1 MVKRKRSRARPA
13 VVAAP
18 AVVAVDD
25 SESEAEPA
33 YPELSPRSSL
43 LAAAREE
50 MENERP
56 SKRWLATMARLE
68 REVEKESNLDDDLPD
83 EDCPTREG
91 NGLVVQDSDDDL
103 PELWNSESDCDADDD
118 VSVSTDSSGR
128 CSSDGDIDFDMINRL
143 PEPGSSSDDEAD
155 LKPSTVRPPFVPVP
169 VRDRTTPDIGL
180 NPDEMHAFMA
190 FGPPQVL
197 LCILAMMNSLSCY
210 AVRGLELDTMDFFS
224 GKAQVTRH
232 FRKRGL
238 RSLEYDVVNNPKY
251 QDLNGTWGFIHALQG
266 LRRLTPHTAIV
277 WLGTVCS
284 TWIFM
289 SRNSTMRTHLN
300 PQGDT
305 QRRCVRNG
313 NRQAARSAL
322 IIAWC
327 VARCMG
333 FVLEQPAS
341 SLLWRHPSL
350 VHVQQVARA
359 MGARWHQIKTY
370 MFHYEAGHMKKTEL
384 LSNESWTHMIANEH
398 PGKASGSKS
407 APPTATVTVR
417 SDGKKQCTGTD
428 ALKGTQEYTAAFGKA
443 VASAAIEERSFFDD
457 CQCKRGQFTTEH
469 NSDDEEQDPWGDAEL
484 DGVAAALLRYHD

>member
-83 EDCPTREG
+83 EDCPTRAG

-210 AVRGLELDTMDFFS
+210 AVRGLELDTMDFFLE
-224 GKAQVTRH
+224 RH
-232 FRKRGL
+232 R
-238 RSLEYDVVNNPKY
+238 
-251 QDLNGTWGFIHALQG
+251 
-266 LRRLTPHTAIV
+266 
-277 WLGTVCS
+277 
-284 TWIFM
+284 
-289 SRNSTMRTHLN
+289 
-300 PQGDT
+300 
-305 QRRCVRNG
+305 
-313 NRQAARSAL
+313 
-322 IIAWC
+322 
-327 VARCMG
+327 
-333 FVLEQPAS
+333 
-341 SLLWRHPSL
+341 
-350 VHVQQVARA
+350 
-359 MGARWHQIKTY
+359 
-370 MFHYEAGHMKKTEL
+370 
-384 LSNESWTHMIANEH
+384 
-398 PGKASGSKS
+398 
-407 APPTATVTVR
+407 
-417 SDGKKQCTGTD
+417 
-428 ALKGTQEYTAAFGKA
+428 
-443 VASAAIEERSFFDD
+443 
-457 CQCKRGQFTTEH
+457 
-469 NSDDEEQDPWGDAEL
+469 
-484 DGVAAALLRYHD
+484 